1 MRHRD
6 RAARRAAPDAEPR
19 PAARDPSAGATDVV
33 TARRSAHALELEFE
47 NRRLSQRP
55 ARLVDALF

>member
-6 RAARRAAPDAEPR
+6 RAAPRAAPDAEPR

-33 TARRSAHALELEFE
+33 TARQSAHAHALEK
-47 NRRLSQRP
+47 RRLSRRP
-55 ARLVDALF
+55 AKLVDALF

>member
-6 RAARRAAPDAEPR
+6 RAAPRAAPDAEPR
-19 PAARDPSAGATDVV
+19 PAARDPAAGPTDVV
-33 TARRSAHALELEFE
+33 TARRSAHALELE
-47 NRRLSQRP
+47 NWRLSRRP

>member
-1 MRHRD
+1 
-6 RAARRAAPDAEPR
+6 
-19 PAARDPSAGATDVV
+19 V